1 MLALARYKV
10 SGKAVPCSC
19 VMDYAKGQE
28 PVCTLPLIAR
38 IPTEEESSSFAIVFA
53 VELVA
58 LGTTDRKMAAISSSS
73 PYDGNRDNFAKFQAA
88 LETSMAF
95 SRLSYLWNSAEL
107 ARLVLAPPAIVFVEG
122 GPANQRRYLN
132 TMAMTAHNLAT
143 AECVKHA
150 RNIHVDFLQAIG
162 ILQGLCNDK
171 ILRDIEEFV
180 NPALDRPSRAKFMA
194 AWNYLVSTYGPVDQM
209 DVDKIKAQLRS
220 ADPNTNGFIHL
231 VSIHKECISNLSKV
245 KKYGPGRVP
254 LLDADGVHMDYS
266 MSLDELRSILMDQL
280 ALTDRPAFSS
290 LRADAVRN
298 PFMDYPAIMVEIERL
313 LKDAAI
319 YDPRSVPRP
328 ALTTAFASHTY
339 PPYQQQQ
346 EQSSY
351 RSSCKN
357 CHGDHST
364 WDCRDTRCHTCNI
377 RFNSID
383 ERKQHAQ
390 CVHSRNGNSS
400 NSNDNRNNNNYRNYN
415 NNSRSNNRDR
425 SRSRG
430 NDNSSRSRRNNN
442 GDRSRSRSRTRDNS
456 NYRQSSSDRYDRQPT
471 PNHHRNGDRR
481 SRPRALP

>member
-28 PVCTLPLIAR
+28 PVCTLPLIAG

-220 ADPNTNGFIHL
+220 ADPNFLLVFVLLKNIVNGCL
-231 VSIHKECISNLSKV
+231 VNVYVLIQHQLSLLVLSMANPHSLLSHVCLLVEFTTYQPTTKHQTLLSK
-245 KKYGPGRVP
+245 
-254 LLDADGVHMDYS
+254 HW
-266 MSLDELRSILMDQL
+266 
-280 ALTDRPAFSS
+280 
-290 LRADAVRN
+290 
-298 PFMDYPAIMVEIERL
+298 RL
-313 LKDAAI
+313 LF
-319 YDPRSVPRP
+319 
-328 ALTTAFASHTY
+328 AFM
-339 PPYQQQQ
+339 
-346 EQSSY
+346 
-351 RSSCKN
+351 
-357 CHGDHST
+357 
-364 WDCRDTRCHTCNI
+364 
-377 RFNSID
+377 
-383 ERKQHAQ
+383 
-390 CVHSRNGNSS
+390 NGMV
-400 NSNDNRNNNNYRNYN
+400 
-415 NNSRSNNRDR
+415 
-425 SRSRG
+425 
-430 NDNSSRSRRNNN
+430 
-442 GDRSRSRSRTRDNS
+442 
-456 NYRQSSSDRYDRQPT
+456 
-471 PNHHRNGDRR
+471 
-481 SRPRALP
+481 LEWKW